1 MRNISGRYLHR
12 TAGKLPD
19 SEENLQTVKGSKTV
33 KKIHGQRG
41 ESMGKET
48 AEDQG
53 RTPGRRKE
61 YEIGRTR
68 SGLRLGF
75 TTGSCAAAAAKAGV
89 QMLLSGDEVRQ
100 VRLMT
105 PKGIELYLD
114 VEEIRRG
121 PGSVRCGVR
130 KYSGD
135 DPDVTDGLLIC
146 AEVKKEEPEAP
157 LLALTGSEQE
167 DRIRISGGEGVGRVT
182 RPGLEQPVGEAAV
195 NKIPRQMIREAVRE
209 ICDKYG
215 YSGGVHVTLTIP
227 GGDRVAEKTF
237 NPRLGILGGLS
248 ILGTTGIVEPMSE
261 KALTDTICLEMQVL
275 KENGHDYCIVTPG
288 NYGSDFLKE
297 KMDMDLS
304 LAVKCSNYIGEAI
317 DDASMLGMKGI
328 LLVGHV
334 GKLVKLAAGVMNTHS
349 RQADCR
355 MEVLASHAA
364 MAGADR
370 DTVTRIMGC
379 INTTEAIRI
388 LKERELLVPVMGTVT
403 ERIREALRRRAGEN
417 LSVGAVMFSTEDGIL
432 GKTEEADV
440 LLEQIRRGRSETRQK
455 ACSETRQKTRP
466 EA

>member
-1 MRNISGRYLHR
+1 
-12 TAGKLPD
+12 
-19 SEENLQTVKGSKTV
+19 
-33 KKIHGQRG
+33 
-41 ESMGKET
+41 MGKET
-48 AEDQG
+48 AEDEG
-53 RTPGRRKE
+53 RTPGGRKE

-75 TTGSCAAAAAKAGV
+75 TTGSCAAAAAKAGT

-209 ICDKYG
+209 ICEKYG

-227 GGDRVAEKTF
+227 GGERVAEKTF

-261 KALTDTICLEMQVL
+261 KALTDTICLEMRVL
-275 KENGHDYCIVTPG
+275 KENGHDCCIVTPG

-297 KMDMDLS
+297 KMGMDLS

-317 DDASMLGMKGI
+317 DDAAMLDMKGI

-355 MEVLASHAA
+355 MEVLAAHAA

-370 DTVTRIMGC
+370 DTVTQIMGC
-379 INTTEAIRI
+379 INTTEAVRI

>member
-1 MRNISGRYLHR
+1 
-12 TAGKLPD
+12 
-19 SEENLQTVKGSKTV
+19 
-33 KKIHGQRG
+33 
-41 ESMGKET
+41 MGKET

-53 RTPGRRKE
+53 RTPGGRKE

-75 TTGSCAAAAAKAGV
+75 TTGSCAAAAAKAGT

-209 ICDKYG
+209 ICEKYG

-227 GGDRVAEKTF
+227 GGERVAEKTF

-261 KALTDTICLEMQVL
+261 KALTDTICLEMRVL
-275 KENGHDYCIVTPG
+275 KENGHDCCIVTPG

-297 KMDMDLS
+297 KMGMDLS

-317 DDASMLGMKGI
+317 DDAAMLGMKGI

-370 DTVTRIMGC
+370 DTVTQIMGC

-455 ACSETRQKTRP
+455 VCSETRQKTRP